1 MLNLADLAK
10 FSMFLPTAKKRKP
23 NVSNHIHFLTHGLF
37 VGGWGVKKTMAGL
50 RMDFIVL
57 ECLHSILFFPLRSGS
72 YIGNFSSKLPLTEY
86 FYMRPRYTTPEMFL
100 NSWSPPMAP

>member
-57 ECLHSILFFPLRSGS
+57 ALYTIL
-72 YIGNFSSKLPLTEY
+72 SSAVWFVYWK
-86 FYMRPRYTTPEMFL
+86 FL
-100 NSWSPPMAP
+100 I

>member
-37 VGGWGVKKTMAGL
+37 VGGWGVKKNHGWFAHGL
-50 RMDFIVL
+50 YSACTIYYSFLCGLVRIL
-57 ECLHSILFFPLRSGS
+57 EISHL
-72 YIGNFSSKLPLTEY
+72 NFL
-86 FYMRPRYTTPEMFL
+86 
-100 NSWSPPMAP
+100 